1 LLTDAGVQSRWVD
14 AREVVRTDDAHGAAV
29 PDVTATRRC
38 VDTIVRPWLA
48 RDRVVVLGGFV
59 GSAPGGATTTLGRGG
74 SDYSAALLGACL
86 SAEEIQI
93 WTDVDGVLTADPRLV
108 ADARS
113 IPRLSYE
120 SAYELARFGAKVLH
134 PGTIAP
140 AAARRI
146 PVRVLNAR
154 RPAAR
159 GTVIAATGMDNGDL
173 VTAVTCRT
181 GLALLEIV
189 AHESH
194 AGEPFAAT
202 ALQAL
207 AAAGGTAILADICGG
222 RVSVAVEASFDVEPF
237 RHALS
242 AVADVRRRENLAAVC
257 LVGEGLSRNTVLL
270 AEILGAM
277 RHAPVHL
284 VGRPSGATTLALM
297 VDQSDADRI
306 VADLHHVFLSVRQS
320 GLDAD
325 ASEEVA

>member
-1 LLTDAGVQSRWVD
+1 
-14 AREVVRTDDAHGAAV
+14 
-29 PDVTATRRC
+29 
-38 VDTIVRPWLA
+38 
-48 RDRVVVLGGFV
+48 
-59 GSAPGGATTTLGRGG
+59 
-74 SDYSAALLGACL
+74 
-86 SAEEIQI
+86 
-93 WTDVDGVLTADPRLV
+93 
-108 ADARS
+108 
-113 IPRLSYE
+113 
-120 SAYELARFGAKVLH
+120 
-134 PGTIAP
+134 
-140 AAARRI
+140 
-146 PVRVLNAR
+146 
-154 RPAAR
+154 
-159 GTVIAATGMDNGDL
+159 VIAATGMDNGDL

-189 AHESH
+189 AHEAH

-237 RHALS
+237 RRALS

-270 AEILGAM
+270 AEILAAM